1 MKKKL
6 LSSLLI
12 TGMVM
17 GSTVPAFAAEFGT
30 QLQIDAK
37 ATTVNMTVP
46 GTAPMIFNENGSN
59 TVPTDFTITNNSS
72 IAAVN
77 LASINLDANASGWT
91 LVPEIT
97 DVKVQAVN
105 KKAIKLKLGAEGFE
119 KIVAPTG
126 NVEASTGSVT
136 LGQSDFSIEANGS
149 KKLSFVVE
157 RGAFTTPTS
166 GAAFNMTMNFEF
178 NQ

>member
-77 LASINLDANASGWT
+77 LASIDLDASSSGWT
-91 LVPEIT
+91 LLPGSS
-97 DVKVQAVN
+97 DVKTQAVN
-105 KKAIKLKLGAEGFE
+105 KKAIKLKIGAEGSE
-119 KIVAPTG
+119 KIVDP
-126 NVEASTGSVT
+126 TGSVEAT
-136 LGQSDFSIEANGS
+136 TGSVILGQSEFSIEASGS

-157 RGAFTTPTS
+157 RGGLTTTS
-166 GAAFNMTMNFEF
+166 N
-178 NQ
+178 